1 MTPTA
6 LAVVR
11 RSSRRRRVRV
21 AALLGSLS
29 LAAATAAPTPT
40 SGAAD
45 DRSPDHG
52 GAKPTIVLVHGA
64 WADAS
69 SWNHVVRQL
78 QAEGYPVIAPPN
90 PLRSLASDSAYL
102 DAILETIDGPIVLVG
117 HSYGASVITNAA
129 TGDPDVR
136 ALVFVNGSVPAEGE
150 TVAELAGPES
160 ALSASDP
167 TTIFSFV
174 PGNVPPGPDS
184 DVYLKRATFLESFA
198 TGLGRQSAEVLWATQ
213 RPVTLGALNEP
224 SSTPAW
230 DSIPSWYLIG
240 TKDRVIPASA
250 QRAMAAKSG
259 SSIAEFPAG
268 HLGLLTD
275 PVPVTRAITSA
286 VRATR

>member
-1 MTPTA
+1 MTPSA
-6 LAVVR
+6 RAAVR
-11 RSSRRRRVRV
+11 LRSRRRRVRL

-29 LAAATAAPTPT
+29 LATVAAAPAPTAAD
-40 SGAAD
+40 A
-45 DRSPDHG
+45 RSAEHG

-69 SWNHVVRQL
+69 SWNQVVRRL
-78 QAEGYPVIAPPN
+78 QAAGYPVVAPAN

-129 TGDPDVR
+129 TGDPDVQ
-136 ALVFVNGSVPAEGE
+136 ALVFVDGSVPSEGE
-150 TVAELAGPES
+150 TVAELAGPDS
-160 ALSASDP
+160 ALSVSDP

-174 PGNVPPGPDS
+174 PGNVPPGSDS
-184 DVYLKRATFLESFA
+184 DVYLKQSTFLDSFA
-198 TGLGRQSAEVLWATQ
+198 TGLERPRAKALWATQ

-230 DSIPSWYLIG
+230 DTIPSWYLVG

-250 QRAMAAKSG
+250 QRAMAVKAG
-259 SSIAEFPAG
+259 STIAYFDAG
-268 HLGLLTD
+268 HLGLITD
-275 PVPVTRAITSA
+275 PGPVAHVITSA